1 VKVRAV
7 EFDNRR
13 RSFRVASDRGVFDF
27 PYAKTYPPLAR
38 NERVN
43 SAWPDPE
50 LGNEAFTFQLESG
63 REDSVHMDSVLEYNE
78 DPETLQRILLHRL
91 TVEAKQAV
99 REGSLS
105 KRELVRR
112 LGTSATQLY
121 RLLDP
126 ANYTKSVDQMFILLR
141 ILGKSVDVVV
151 R

>member
-1 VKVRAV
+1 MESRSSRAARGHAHLSDNSADRRARGRRPIVKVRAV
-7 EFDNRR
+7 EVDNRR

-112 LGTSATQLY
+112 L
-121 RLLDP
+121 
-126 ANYTKSVDQMFILLR
+126 
-141 ILGKSVDVVV
+141 
-151 R
+151 